1 MTVPGYYNTIKI
13 KVDKM
18 VSAFYNGQVKKS
30 VSIQFESESEINTPS
45 LTQKR
50 NKARIQINISK
61 RYSIGC

>member
-30 VSIQFESESEINTPS
+30 VSIQFESESEINTS
-45 LTQKR
+45 
-50 NKARIQINISK
+50 
-61 RYSIGC
+61 